1 MKKLNKKSMITLLKL
16 IEMIVILRK
25 NQ

>member
-1 MKKLNKKSMITLLKL
+1 MITLLKL